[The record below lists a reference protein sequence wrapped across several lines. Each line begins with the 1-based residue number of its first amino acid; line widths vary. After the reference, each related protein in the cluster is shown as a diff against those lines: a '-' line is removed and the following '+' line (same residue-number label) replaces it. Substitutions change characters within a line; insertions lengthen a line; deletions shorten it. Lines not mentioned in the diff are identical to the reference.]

1 MEKKAITIRA
11 TINAPIQKVWSYYTQ
26 PEYIMQWNFA
36 SADWHCPTAT
46 NNLKTGE
53 TFSYTM
59 AAKDGS
65 VSFDFQGRYDNVKL
79 HKYINYT
86 FDDGRAVEITFLANG
101 EQTEFIQIFE
111 AEVANDIEMQRAGWH
126 AIFENFKKLVEQN

>member
-1 MEKKAITIRA
+1 MENNAITIE
-11 TINAPIQKVWSYYTQ
+11 TTVNAPIGKVWEYWNN
-26 PEYIMQWNFA
+26 PEHIKQWAFA
-36 SADWHCPTAT
+36 ADTWHAPHAE
-46 NNLKTGE
+46 NDIQVGGK
-53 TFSYTM
+53 FSTTM